1 MVMPICFNGGTSDMF
16 EPQLWNETAIAKG
29 CQDKW
34 KVTPRP
40 NMADIMYGA
49 KKLEAASNIVFR

>member
-1 MVMPICFNGGTSDMF
+1 MVMPICFYGGTEDMF
-16 EPQLWNETAIAKG
+16 EHQLWNETAIATG
-29 CQDKW
+29 CKNKW

-40 NMADIMYGA
+40 NMADVMYGA